1 MMRCLVIGLGSI
13 GQRHVRNLRAL
24 CGDAVDIIAY
34 RVRRDTPL
42 LTDTFQVI
50 AAESVED
57 RYGIR
62 TFFDLNLALAEKP
75 DFALV
80 CNPSNLH
87 VSVAQALAAANCHF
101 LIEKPLSD
109 SLDGIDGLIGSC
121 EREGLVALVGYQ
133 WRFHPL
139 LARVRSL
146 LVEGALGHLVSVQAE
161 AGEYLPGWHPY
172 EDYRRMYA
180 ARREQGGGVILSQI
194 HELDYLYW
202 LFGAP
207 RRVVAM
213 GGTRSRLDIDVEDTV
228 AILMDMGGMPV
239 QVYEDYLQRP
249 ARRVLR
255 IVGDH
260 GVIDADLLAP
270 RLTVFKEG
278 MLVEEAMFE
287 GFTRNQLFLDEMR
300 HFLDCVAGRAKP
312 LVTLRDGAVSLR
324 MALAA
329 RNSLET
335 GRIVT
340 NLLAG

>member
-1 MMRCLVIGLGSI
+1 MRCLVIGLGSI

-24 CGDAVDIIAY
+24 CGNAVDIIAY

-42 LTDTFQVI
+42 LTDTLQVA

-62 TFFDLNLALAEKP
+62 SFSNLDVALAEKP

-80 CNPSNLH
+80 CNPNSLH
-87 VSVAQALAAANCHF
+87 VPVAQALAAANCHF
-101 LIEKPLSD
+101 LIEKPLSH
-109 SLDGIDGLIGSC
+109 SLEGIDGLIESC
-121 EREGLVALVGYQ
+121 ERKGLVALVAYQ

-139 LARVRSL
+139 LARVRRL
-146 LVEGALGHLVSVQAE
+146 LVEGALGHVVSVQSE
-161 AGEYLPGWHPY
+161 VGEYLPGWHPY

-180 ARREQGGGVILSQI
+180 ARRDQGGGVILSQI

-202 LFGAP
+202 LFGVP

-213 GGTRSRLDIDVEDTV
+213 GGTQSRLDIDVEDTA
-228 AILMDMGGMPV
+228 AILMDIDGMPV
-239 QVYEDYLQRP
+239 QVHEDYLQRP
-249 ARRVLR
+249 ARRGLR
-255 IVGDH
+255 IVGDN
-260 GVIDADLLAP
+260 GVIVADLLAP
-270 RLTVFKEG
+270 RLTVFREG

-300 HFLDCVAGRAKP
+300 HFLDCVAGTAKP
-312 LVTLRDGAVSLR
+312 LVTLREGAVSLR

-329 RNSLET
+329 RNSLES

-340 NLLAG
+340 SL